1 MAFIPAESCEGY
13 SEANLPFPAAK
24 NRGAG
29 FWVWRKSSTLTFN
42 NKGLWEALCEVLCYG
57 FFLLNLMQLLAKSFL
72 GRILSN
78 SLTPEGHFAACNN

>member
-29 FWVWRKSSTLTFN
+29 FWVWRNNLTLTCA
-42 NKGLWEALCEVLCYG
+42 KKRAIEDALQGGRLWSFLQEALTRC
-57 FFLLNLMQLLAKSFL
+57 QLLQARSK
-72 GRILSN
+72 
-78 SLTPEGHFAACNN
+78 